1 MVAAVSTSA
10 GGTVTLLAGAVLLRL
25 TLTGTY
31 QRYVKVGMGP
41 WLTIAGVALV
51 ALGLATLIRS
61 FRRPVLGHGGD
72 HDHGGSHGQG
82 GGHEHDHGD
91 GVGWLLLAPIA
102 ALLLVA
108 PPTLGSYGVDRGAA
122 VDVTAGA
129 PAFDDL
135 EAGGEPVAMTLL
147 EYSQRAFD
155 HDGETFAGASV
166 QLTGFVVDG
175 GGGEGFRLARYQIAC
190 CAVDAAPVIVRVVG
204 TTGDVPRR
212 DQWVTVTGSYAATDD
227 AGEVPAL
234 SATTVVAIEPP
245 EDPYE

>member
-1 MVAAVSTSA
+1 
-10 GGTVTLLAGAVLLRL
+10 
-25 TLTGTY
+25 
-31 QRYVKVGMGP
+31 
-41 WLTIAGVALV
+41 
-51 ALGLATLIRS
+51 
-61 FRRPVLGHGGD
+61 
-72 HDHGGSHGQG
+72 
-82 GGHEHDHGD
+82 
-91 GVGWLLLAPIA
+91 VGWLLLAPIA

-122 VDVTAGA
+122 VDITAGA

-135 EAGGEPVAMTLL
+135 DPRGGPVEMTLL

-155 HDGETFAGASV
+155 HDGETFAGAPV
-166 QLTGFVVDG
+166 QLTGFVVD

-212 DQWVTVTGSYAATDD
+212 DQWVTVTGTFEPGGD
-227 AGEVPAL
+227 GEGETPDL
-234 SATTVVAIEPP
+234 SATTVVAIDPP